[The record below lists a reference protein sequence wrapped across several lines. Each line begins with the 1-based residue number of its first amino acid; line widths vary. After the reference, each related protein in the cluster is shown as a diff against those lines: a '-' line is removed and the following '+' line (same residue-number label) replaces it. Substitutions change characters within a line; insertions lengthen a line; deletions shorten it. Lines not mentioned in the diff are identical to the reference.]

1 MAPLTSLQGSAK
13 QELDSAM
20 KLYWAILFFL
30 ISGVAQAD
38 SLAVTALFEDPVK
51 ILLTLFEGAVA
62 LTAFSGIAV
71 VIGRRSGG
79 QWTQIDAIRFGG
91 LVING
96 VMAAFLCLLPFLIIS
111 PTAALTEDSWN
122 VVLFWAGGV
131 GLLEVQWRARVAWV
145 LIKKQLDEDSGRWL
159 PIVTILT
166 DVIAYALVFLVAFDL
181 VEIHEFRMLVFLIVW
196 HLFSAVYLF
205 LRLIRHSGVKISSAD
220 N

>member
-1 MAPLTSLQGSAK
+1 
-13 QELDSAM
+13 M
-20 KLYWAILFFL
+20 KLYLAILSL
-30 ISGVAQAD
+30 LVSGVAQAD
-38 SLAVTALFEDPVK
+38 SLVANDLFEDPAK

-71 VIGRRSGG
+71 VIGRRGGG
-79 QWTQIDAIRFGG
+79 QWTQIDGTRFTG

-96 VMAAFLCLLPFLIIS
+96 VMGAFLCLLPFLIIN
-111 PTAALTEDSWN
+111 PTVALTEDSWN
-122 VVLFWAGGV
+122 LVLFWAGGV

-159 PIVTILT
+159 PIILVLT

-181 VEIHEFRMLVFLIVW
+181 VEIHEFRMLIFLIVW

-205 LRLIRHSGVKISSAD
+205 LRLIRHSGVKISTAD

>member
-1 MAPLTSLQGSAK
+1 
-13 QELDSAM
+13 M

>member
-1 MAPLTSLQGSAK
+1 
-13 QELDSAM
+13 M
-20 KLYWAILFFL
+20 KLYLAILSL
-30 ISGVAQAD
+30 LVSGVAQAD
-38 SLAVTALFEDPVK
+38 SLALTDLFEDPAK

-71 VIGRRSGG
+71 VIGRRGGG
-79 QWTQIDAIRFGG
+79 QWTQIDATRFTG

-96 VMAAFLCLLPFLIIS
+96 VIGAFLCLLPFLIIN
-111 PTAALTEDSWN
+111 PTVALTEESWN
-122 VVLFWAGGV
+122 VVLFWSGGV

-159 PIVTILT
+159 PIILVVT
-166 DVIAYALVFLVAFDL
+166 DAVAYVLIFLVAFDL
-181 VEIHEFRMLVFLIVW
+181 VEIHEFRMLIFLIVW
-196 HLFSAVYLF
+196 HLFWAVYLF

>member
-1 MAPLTSLQGSAK
+1 
-13 QELDSAM
+13 M

-159 PIVTILT
+159 PIVTVLT

>member
-1 MAPLTSLQGSAK
+1 
-13 QELDSAM
+13 M
-20 KLYWAILFFL
+20 KLYLAILSL
-30 ISGVAQAD
+30 LVSGVAQAD
-38 SLAVTALFEDPVK
+38 SLVANDLFEDPAK

-71 VIGRRSGG
+71 VIGRRGGG
-79 QWTQIDAIRFGG
+79 QWTQIDATRFTG

-96 VMAAFLCLLPFLIIS
+96 VMGAFLCLLPFLIIN
-111 PTAALTEDSWN
+111 PTVALTEDSWN
-122 VVLFWAGGV
+122 LVLFWAGGV

>member
-1 MAPLTSLQGSAK
+1 
-13 QELDSAM
+13 M
-20 KLYWAILFFL
+20 KLYLAILSL
-30 ISGVAQAD
+30 LVSGVAQAD
-38 SLAVTALFEDPVK
+38 SLAVTNLFGDPAK

-71 VIGRRSGG
+71 VIGRRGGG
-79 QWTQIDAIRFGG
+79 QWTQIDATRFTG

-96 VMAAFLCLLPFLIIS
+96 VMGAFLCLLPFLIIN
-111 PTAALTEDSWN
+111 PTVALTEDSWN
-122 VVLFWAGGV
+122 LVLFWAGGV

-159 PIVTILT
+159 PIILVLT

-181 VEIHEFRMLVFLIVW
+181 VEIHEFRMLIFLIVW
-196 HLFSAVYLF
+196 HLFWAVYLF

>member
-1 MAPLTSLQGSAK
+1 
-13 QELDSAM
+13 M
-20 KLYWAILFFL
+20 KLYLVILFCL

-71 VIGRRSGG
+71 VIGRRGGG

-96 VMAAFLCLLPFLIIS
+96 VMAAFMCLLPFLIIS

-181 VEIHEFRMLVFLIVW
+181 VEIHECRMLVFLIVW

-205 LRLIRHSGVKISSAD
+205 LRLIRHSGVKISTAD

>member
-1 MAPLTSLQGSAK
+1 
-13 QELDSAM
+13 M
-20 KLYWAILFFL
+20 KLYLAILSL
-30 ISGVAQAD
+30 LVSGVAQAD
-38 SLAVTALFEDPVK
+38 SLVANDLFEDPAK

-71 VIGRRSGG
+71 VIGRRGGG
-79 QWTQIDAIRFGG
+79 QWTQIDATRFTG

-96 VMAAFLCLLPFLIIS
+96 VMGAFLCLLPFLIIN
-111 PTAALTEDSWN
+111 PTVALTEDSWN
-122 VVLFWAGGV
+122 LVLFWAGGV

-181 VEIHEFRMLVFLIVW
+181 VEIHEFRMLIFLIVW

-205 LRLIRHSGVKISSAD
+205 LRLIRHSGVKISTAD

>member
-1 MAPLTSLQGSAK
+1 M
-13 QELDSAM
+13 
-20 KLYWAILFFL
+20 
-30 ISGVAQAD
+30 
-38 SLAVTALFEDPVK
+38 
-51 ILLTLFEGAVA
+51 A

>member
-1 MAPLTSLQGSAK
+1 
-13 QELDSAM
+13 M
-20 KLYWAILFFL
+20 KLYLTILFFL

-71 VIGRRSGG
+71 VIGRRGGG
-79 QWTQIDAIRFGG
+79 QWTQIDATRFGG

-181 VEIHEFRMLVFLIVW
+181 VEIHEFRMLIFLIVW

-205 LRLIRHSGVKISSAD
+205 LRLIRHSGVKISTAD

>member
-1 MAPLTSLQGSAK
+1 
-13 QELDSAM
+13 M
-20 KLYWAILFFL
+20 KLYVAIPIFL

-159 PIVTILT
+159 PIILVVT
-166 DVIAYALVFLVAFDL
+166 DAIAYALIILVAFDL
-181 VEIHEFRMLVFLIVW
+181 VEIHEFRMLIFLIVW

>member
-1 MAPLTSLQGSAK
+1 
-13 QELDSAM
+13 M
-20 KLYWAILFFL
+20 KLYLAILFFL

-51 ILLTLFEGAVA
+51 ILLSLFEGAVA

-71 VIGRRSGG
+71 VIGRRGGG
-79 QWTQIDAIRFGG
+79 QWTQIDATRFGG

>member
-1 MAPLTSLQGSAK
+1 
-13 QELDSAM
+13 M
-20 KLYWAILFFL
+20 KLYLAILFFL

-166 DVIAYALVFLVAFDL
+166 DAIAYALVFLVAFDL

>member
-1 MAPLTSLQGSAK
+1 
-13 QELDSAM
+13 M
-20 KLYWAILFFL
+20 KLYLAILSL
-30 ISGVAQAD
+30 LVSGVAQAD
-38 SLAVTALFEDPVK
+38 SLVANDLFEDPAK

-71 VIGRRSGG
+71 VIGRRGGG
-79 QWTQIDAIRFGG
+79 QWTQIDATRFTG

-96 VMAAFLCLLPFLIIS
+96 VIGAFLCLLPFLIIN
-111 PTAALTEDSWN
+111 PTVALTEESWN

-159 PIVTILT
+159 PIILVVT
-166 DVIAYALVFLVAFDL
+166 DAIAYALIFLVAFDL
-181 VEIHEFRMLVFLIVW
+181 VEIHEFRMLIFLIVW
-196 HLFSAVYLF
+196 HLFWAVYLF

>member
-1 MAPLTSLQGSAK
+1 
-13 QELDSAM
+13 M
-20 KLYWAILFFL
+20 KLYLAILSL
-30 ISGVAQAD
+30 LVSGVAQAD
-38 SLAVTALFEDPVK
+38 SLAATNLFGDPAK

-71 VIGRRSGG
+71 VIGRRGGG
-79 QWTQIDAIRFGG
+79 QWTQIDATRFTG

-96 VMAAFLCLLPFLIIS
+96 VMGAFLCLLPFLIIN
-111 PTAALTEDSWN
+111 PVVGLTEDSWN
-122 VVLFWAGGV
+122 LVLFWAGGV
-131 GLLEVQWRARVAWV
+131 GFLEVQWRARVAWV

-159 PIVTILT
+159 PIILVLT

-181 VEIHEFRMLVFLIVW
+181 IEIHEFRMLIFLIVW

>member
-1 MAPLTSLQGSAK
+1 
-13 QELDSAM
+13 M
-20 KLYWAILFFL
+20 KLYLAILSLL

-79 QWTQIDAIRFGG
+79 QWTQIDATRFTG

-96 VMAAFLCLLPFLIIS
+96 VMGAFLCLLPFLIIN
-111 PTAALTEDSWN
+111 PTVALTEDSWN
-122 VVLFWAGGV
+122 LVLFWAGGV
-131 GLLEVQWRARVAWV
+131 GFLEVQWRARVAWV

-159 PIVTILT
+159 PIILVLT
-166 DVIAYALVFLVAFDL
+166 DAIAYALVFLVAFDL
-181 VEIHEFRMLVFLIVW
+181 VEIHEFRMLIFLIVW
-196 HLFSAVYLF
+196 HLFWAVYLF

>member
-1 MAPLTSLQGSAK
+1 
-13 QELDSAM
+13 M

-181 VEIHEFRMLVFLIVW
+181 VEIHEFRMLIFLIVW

-205 LRLIRHSGVKISSAD
+205 LRLIRHSGVKISTAD